1 MRAKRLTKAPARRT
15 AKTGSRAGGRIED
28 YGVIGDLE
36 TLALVSRK
44 GSIDWLCWPRFDSA
58 ACFAALLGTP
68 DNGRWLI
75 APAARATTTRR
86 YLPQTLILET
96 THKTRSGE
104 VAVTDFMPPR
114 HSDSHIVRIVRG
126 LRGSV
131 RMKMELTLRFDYGR
145 LVPWVQR
152 SDQGHWTAVCGPH
165 ELLFIT
171 PARLKGKDLSTVS
184 NFTVRKGQSV
194 TFVLSYAHSHALSV
208 KTKPARTAL
217 SEAKRFWKD
226 WCAQST
232 YKGEWK
238 DPVERS
244 LITLKALT
252 YAPTGAIVAAGTAS
266 LPESIG
272 GPRNWDYRFCWLR
285 DATFTLL
292 ALLHAG
298 HREEAKSWRH
308 WLVRAIAGSPEL
320 VQIMY
325 SVTGE
330 PLHQEWT
337 AGWLDGYAGSQ
348 PVRIGNAAAEQVQLD
363 IYGEILDALYQARKA
378 GIRGD
383 QTTFSLETSL
393 LKCLE
398 KIWDKPDAGIWEV
411 RSEEQHFTYSKV
423 MAWVAFDRGVKMI
436 EDFKLEGPVRR
447 WRQLR
452 DHIHAQVCRHS
463 YNHVVGAFTQS
474 YGSRQLDSSSLL
486 IPVLGFLPIDDPRVT
501 STVAAIEKNLL
512 RDGFLLRYDSHTAT
526 DGLPGGEGVFLLC
539 TFWLVDV
546 YKMQGRHKEAR
557 ALFQR
562 LLALR
567 NDLGLL
573 SEEYDPREGR
583 QLGNFPQAFSHIGL
597 LNSAFNLT
605 HELGPTAHRSKRHRK
620 FVASGKLS
628 RSR

>member
-1 MRAKRLTKAPARRT
+1 MEIGSCPHHLHLINRVRPRT
-15 AKTGSRAGGRIED
+15 AKKSTTRIED
-28 YGVIGDLE
+28 YGVIGDLQ

-44 GSIDWLCWPRFDSA
+44 GSIDWLCWPRFDSS
-58 ACFAALLGTP
+58 ACFASLLGTP
-68 DNGRWLI
+68 DNGRWLVT
-75 APAARATTTRR
+75 PAARATTTRR

-96 THKTRSGE
+96 THKVRGGE
-104 VAVTDFMPPR
+104 VTVTDFMPPR

-126 LRGSV
+126 IRGTV
-131 RMKMELTLRFDYGR
+131 RMQMELTLRFDYGR

-152 SDQGHWTAVCGPH
+152 SKQGHWTAVCGPH
-165 ELLFIT
+165 ELLFMT
-171 PARLKGKDLSTVS
+171 PARLKGKGFSTIS
-184 NFTVRKGQSV
+184 DFTVRKGQSI
-194 TFVLSYAHSHALSV
+194 TFVLSYAHSHASAV

-217 SEAKRFWKD
+217 AETKRFWKQ
-226 WCAQST
+226 WCSQST

-238 DPVERS
+238 NVVERS

-266 LPESIG
+266 LPESLG

-308 WLVRAIAGSPEL
+308 WLVRAVAGSPEL

-325 SVTGE
+325 SITGE

-337 AGWLDGYAGSQ
+337 ADWLSGYARSQ
-348 PVRIGNAAAEQVQLD
+348 PVRVGNAAAEQVQLD
-363 IYGEILDALYQARKA
+363 IYGEVLDALYQARKA

-383 QTTFSLETSL
+383 QASFSLETAL
-393 LKCLE
+393 LTRLE
-398 KIWDKPDAGIWEV
+398 DIWDQPDAGIWEV
-411 RSEEQHFTYSKV
+411 RSQEQQFTYSKV

-436 EDFKLEGPVRR
+436 EEFDLQGPGRR
-447 WRQLR
+447 WRKLR
-452 DHIHAQVCRHS
+452 DHIHAQVCRHA

-474 YGSRQLDSSSLL
+474 YGSRELDSSSLL
-486 IPVLGFLPIDDPRVT
+486 IPVLGFLPVDDPRIT
-501 STVAAIEKNLL
+501 KTVSAIEKNLL
-512 RDGFLLRYDSHTAT
+512 RDGFLLRYDTHTAT

-546 YKMQGRHKEAR
+546 YCMQGRYKEAR
-557 ALFQR
+557 ALFKR
-562 LLALR
+562 LLAVQ

-573 SEEYDPREGR
+573 SEEYDPRTAR
-583 QLGNFPQAFSHIGL
+583 ALGNFPQAFSHIGL

-605 HELGPTAHRSKRHRK
+605 KKVGPAEHRSGRRNK
-620 FVASGKLS
+620 S
-628 RSR
+628 